1 MAKIGVVLARAGL
14 KNIKKKQSRFSES
27 GQPMLDIGGN
37 TTDDRPTGLLVSN
50 RLAAYSRGC
59 LHVHGADEII
69 VKQGDQ

>member
-1 MAKIGVVLARAGL
+1 MGIGLPRAGL
-14 KNIKKKQSRFSES
+14 KKKNSRAFLEN
-27 GQPMLDIGGN
+27 GQTMPEIGGN
-37 TTDDRPTGLLVSN
+37 TTDDRPTGLLVSK